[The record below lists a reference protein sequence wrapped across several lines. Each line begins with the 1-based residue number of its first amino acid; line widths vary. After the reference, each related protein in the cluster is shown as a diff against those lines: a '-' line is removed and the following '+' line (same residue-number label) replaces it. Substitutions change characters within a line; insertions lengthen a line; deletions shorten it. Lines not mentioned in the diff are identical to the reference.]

1 MYSRTGK
8 VSIFN
13 LLFYIIIILMLAL
26 ISKVAAAEEETKAIK
41 KKKVEGS
48 LVYIRK
54 NKATPYAGWLGD
66 TTFLSKLTKLL
77 GDKELEITNL
87 ANRIKA
93 NSLTEQYLKDISNK
107 DKSICLKNTQIKQV
121 ELKQKDL
128 LLEVLQIEL
137 KEEKKNVK
145 LLQHEKLLTIVIAGI
160 ITSLAITTTTIMI
173 IKGE

>member
-1 MYSRTGK
+1 MYSKTGK
-8 VSIFN
+8 VTIFN
-13 LLFYIIIILMLAL
+13 LLFYVIAILILAL
-26 ISKVAAAEEETKAIK
+26 VSKTTAAEELKIVK

-87 ANRIKA
+87 NNTIKQY
-93 NSLTEQYLKDISNK
+93 SLAEQYLKDISNK

-145 LLQHEKLLTIVIAGI
+145 LLQHEKLLTIIVAGI
-160 ITSLAITTTTIMI
+160 ITSLAITTTTIVI